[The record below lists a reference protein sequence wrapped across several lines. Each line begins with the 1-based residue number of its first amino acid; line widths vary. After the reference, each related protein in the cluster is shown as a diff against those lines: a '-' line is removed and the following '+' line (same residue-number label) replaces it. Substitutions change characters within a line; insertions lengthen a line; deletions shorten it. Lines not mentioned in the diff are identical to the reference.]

1 MGVALLR
8 AIIGVL
14 QFNCCH
20 GITYPQGLNQIIS
33 EEEEKCCATPLA
45 LAMCTF
51 VRKRNKMTHLVVGI
65 STAAAKLLLNSA
77 IHDHHQSSY
86 MSCEMRFSRQLGTLF
101 IGVLDIITP

>member
-1 MGVALLR
+1 MFHSLIVIA
-8 AIIGVL
+8 AMVL
-14 QFNCCH
+14 
-20 GITYPQGLNQIIS
+20 IYPQGLNQIIS

-86 MSCEMRFSRQLGTLF
+86 MSCEMCFSRQLGTLF
-101 IGVLDIITP
+101 IGDVDIITP

>member
-20 GITYPQGLNQIIS
+20 VITYPQGLNQIIS

-51 VRKRNKMTHLVVGI
+51 ERKQNKMTRLVVGI
-65 STAAAKLLLNSA
+65 STAAAQLLNSA

-86 MSCEMRFSRQLGTLF
+86 MSCEMCFSRQLGTLF
-101 IGVLDIITP
+101 IGFLDIITP